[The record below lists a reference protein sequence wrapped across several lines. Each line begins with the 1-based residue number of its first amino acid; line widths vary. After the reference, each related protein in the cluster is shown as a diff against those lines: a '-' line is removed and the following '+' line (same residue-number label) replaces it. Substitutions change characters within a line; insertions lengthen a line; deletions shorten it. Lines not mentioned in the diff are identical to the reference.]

1 MAAGPEP
8 GRYRDPVIRTRPAL
22 DAIPEYVPGRSAES
36 VAAKYAIGDVIKLA
50 SNEASFGPL
59 PAALAAIEVAARI
72 ANRYPD
78 DAATTLR
85 RALGAHYAVDPEQV
99 LLANGSVELCRMA
112 MAATCDPGDEV
123 LFAWPSFEAYPVLAQ
138 QIGATMVQVP
148 LVDHRHDLDAMAGAI
163 TDRTGV
169 VFVCNPNN
177 PTGTTVGIAAAERF
191 LDRVPR
197 DLLVVFDEAYREFVT
212 APDHPDGLE
221 LLLDHPNVAVLRTF
235 SKAYGLAALR
245 VGYAIAAV
253 DVIGALRK
261 VRVPFT
267 TNALAQAAALA
278 SIDAHDE
285 MRERVDEVIAE
296 RARVTDGLAD
306 IGLPVVESEANF
318 VWLPLGDGAAVLTDY
333 CERAGVVLRGFP
345 GVGVR
350 ITIGT
355 RDENDRLLRVVQAA
369 SDDGATG

>member
-1 MAAGPEP
+1 M
-8 GRYRDPVIRTRPAL
+8 IRTRPAL
-22 DAIPEYVPGRSAES
+22 DALPEYVPGRSAES
-36 VAAKYAIGDVIKLA
+36 VAAKYAIGNVIKLA
-50 SNEASFGPL
+50 SNEAAFGPL
-59 PAALAAIEVAARI
+59 PSALEAIEAAARG

-78 DAATTLR
+78 DGATALR
-85 RALGAHYAVDPEQV
+85 ESLGAHCSVAPDQV

-138 QIGATMVQVP
+138 QLGAAMVQVP
-148 LVDHRHDLDAMAGAI
+148 LVDQRHDLDAMADAI
-163 TDRTGV
+163 TDRTRV

-177 PTGTTVGIAAAERF
+177 PTGTTVGRAAAEHF

-212 APDHPDGLE
+212 APDYPDGLD
-221 LLLDHPNVAVLRTF
+221 LLRDHSNVAVLRTF

-245 VGYAIAAV
+245 VGYAIGHV

-267 TNALAQAAALA
+267 TNLLAQAAALA
-278 SIDAHDE
+278 SLAANDE
-285 MRERVDEVIAE
+285 MQARVAEVIAE
-296 RARVTDGLAD
+296 RVRVTDGIAEL
-306 IGLPVVESEANF
+306 GLDVIESQANF
-318 VWLPLGDGAAVLTDY
+318 VWLPIGEQSAVLGEY
-333 CERAGVVLRGFP
+333 CERAGVVLRPFP

-355 RDENDRLLRVVQAA
+355 SAENDRLLRVLGAA
-369 SDDGATG
+369 VDDGAAG

>member
-1 MAAGPEP
+1 M
-8 GRYRDPVIRTRPAL
+8 IRTRPAL
-22 DAIPEYVPGRSAES
+22 EALPEYVPGRSAES

-59 PAALAAIEVAARI
+59 PAALDAIAEAAKT

-78 DAATTLR
+78 DAATALR
-85 RALGAHYAVDPEQV
+85 EALGAHYAVSADQV

-123 LFAWPSFEAYPVLAQ
+123 IFGWPSFEAYPVLAQ

-148 LVDHRHDLDAMAGAI
+148 LADQRYDLDAMADAI
-163 TDRTGV
+163 TDRTRLL
-169 VFVCNPNN
+169 FVCNPNN
-177 PTGTTVGIAAAERF
+177 PTGTVVTRAAVERF
-191 LDRVPR
+191 LERVPR

-212 APDHPDGLE
+212 TPDFPDGLE
-221 LLLDHPNVAVLRTF
+221 LLGACPNVAVLRTF

-245 VGYAIAAV
+245 VGYAIARA

-278 SIDAHDE
+278 SLGAEHQMRQRIGE
-285 MRERVDEVIAE
+285 VTEERERVT
-296 RARVTDGLAD
+296 RAITD
-306 IGLPVVESEANF
+306 IGLDVVASQANF
-318 VWLPLGDGAAVLTDY
+318 VWLPMGEHAAVLGDY
-333 CERAGVVLRGFP
+333 SERAGVVLRPFP
-345 GVGVR
+345 DVGVR

-355 RDENDRLLRVVQAA
+355 PDENDRMLKTLRAA
-369 SDDGATG
+369 VDDGAAG